1 MQKVLGDSVT
11 THNAGSL
18 VNSSLRRET
27 EIAGTE
33 AEGHTQASQHPEIC
47 QCTGKGEFP
56 SGALPQKS
64 PHKGLKL
71 RQTENYR
78 KLEGIKM
85 VYQVRYQEGIKCGI
99 TNRTL
104 RAIAVPKTKAIVLP
118 LPISQIPCL
127 GTHVFSQCQLQGTWP
142 LNKQVITDVKEIY
155 ILPHLAGVALAS
167 IGLSSVLN
175 SDIVDPSQTGD

>member
-1 MQKVLGDSVT
+1 MHWEGGVSQWG
-11 THNAGSL
+11 GSTL
-18 VNSSLRRET
+18 
-27 EIAGTE
+27 EI
-33 AEGHTQASQHPEIC
+33 
-47 QCTGKGEFP
+47 
-56 SGALPQKS
+56 S

-118 LPISQIPCL
+118 LPIS
-127 GTHVFSQCQLQGTWP
+127 
-142 LNKQVITDVKEIY
+142 
-155 ILPHLAGVALAS
+155 
-167 IGLSSVLN
+167 
-175 SDIVDPSQTGD
+175 